1 MLNRQFA
8 GGELGRDWVE
18 MREHKISSG
27 EDMSKYTVRRLSEEP
42 IQWTTRSLVC
52 VKLRAQ
58 REGREI

>member
-27 EDMSKYTVRRLSEEP
+27 EDMSKYIESGDFQKSPFSE
-42 IQWTTRSLVC
+42 R
-52 VKLRAQ
+52 
-58 REGREI
+58 